1 MNNSRFDIYLNSLE
15 RDLPDYLESIRLE
28 AEKLYVP
35 IIRRSELPVIGMF
48 LKLLKPKKILE
59 LGAGIGFSALYMDY
73 ILKGN
78 VSITTIEKYDKY
90 INVLDNNLKKHNIN
104 NSIKYIHDDA
114 LNFIKNNQSKY
125 DLIFLDFAKGQYL
138 VAFDY
143 LDKIL
148 NDGGVIISDNILIG
162 GDILLS
168 KYSVKHRNRTMHSR
182 MRKYMERLY
191 SDNNYTNLTIP
202 LGDGIVVSYKEIK

>member
-104 NSIKYIHDDA
+104 KSIKYIHDDA

>member
-48 LKLLKPKKILE
+48 LKLLKPKRILE
-59 LGAGIGFSALYMDY
+59 LGAGIGFSALYMDH

-78 VSITTIEKYDKY
+78 VNITTIEKYDKY
-90 INVLDNNLKKHNIN
+90 IKVLDNNLKKHNIS